1 MGWEADAGRTLVI
14 KDQAA
19 ESVGVVFDALA
30 AKLEEMQQQFQEHGA
45 DLGMNGSK
53 EGDTWNGKVN
63 DAHQAVYDRLGEFA
77 REAKRLA
84 TAAHTM
90 QKECHQIEDSEA
102 KKFDAL
108 DRSAGYPYPVA
119 P

>member
-1 MGWEADAGRTLVI
+1 MGWEADAGRNLVI

-30 AKLEEMQQQFQEHGA
+30 AKLEEMQKTFNGQGA
-45 DLGMNGSK
+45 NLGMNGSR
-53 EGDTWNGKVN
+53 EGDTWNDKVN
-63 DAHQAVYDRLGEFA
+63 DASKAVHDHLGAFA

-102 KKFDAL
+102 NKFDAL

-119 P
+119 R